1 MLKVN
6 VYDKDGKQMDNIE
19 LKPEVFGIDP
29 HKSLVHASV
38 VAYLKNQRQGNSST
52 MNRAL
57 IEGGGAKPWR
67 QKGTGRARSG
77 SNLSPVWRGGA
88 VTFGPHPRN
97 FKFNLNKKMKKKACA
112 SVLSDKV
119 KENNLIVL
127 DQFSFD
133 APKTKQALQILSNL
147 NIAEESALILVAGR
161 DDNTYYSFR
170 NIKKVVVR
178 RVENINVYEMLKYN
192 KLIITK
198 EALSKIEEVMS

>member
-1 MLKVN
+1 MLKVS
-6 VYDKDGKQMDNIE
+6 VYDIEGKQKESIE
-19 LKPEVFGIDP
+19 LKSEVFNIKP

-38 VAYLKNQRQGNSST
+38 VAYLKNQRQGNAST
-52 MNRAL
+52 KNRAL

-97 FKFNLNKKMKKKACA
+97 YRMNLNKKMKKIACA

-119 KENNLIVL
+119 KENNLIII
-127 DQFSFD
+127 DNFGFE
-133 APKTKQALQILSNL
+133 APKTKQALKVMENL
-147 NIAEESALILVAGR
+147 NISNESAMIIVAER

-170 NIKKVVVR
+170 NIKGVCMR
-178 RVENINVYEMLKYN
+178 RAENINVYEMLKYN
-192 KLIITK
+192 KLIITRK
-198 EALSKIEEVMS
+198 ALAHIEEVMS

>member
-6 VYDKDGKQMDNIE
+6 VYDIDGKQMDNVE
-19 LKPEVFGIDP
+19 LKPEVFGIEP
-29 HKSLVHASV
+29 HESLVHASV
-38 VAYLKNQRQGNSST
+38 VAYLKNQRQGTSST
-52 MNRAL
+52 KNRAI

-119 KENNLIVL
+119 KENNLIVV
-127 DQFSFD
+127 DNFNFE
-133 APKTKQALQILSNL
+133 APKTKQALQVLSNL
-147 NIAEESALILVAGR
+147 NVTDESALILVLGR
-161 DDNTYYSFR
+161 DENTYYSFR

-178 RVENINVYEMLKYN
+178 RVENISVYEMLKYN
-192 KLIITK
+192 KLIVTK
-198 EALSKIEEVMS
+198 DALAKIEEVMS